1 MISKKT
7 VPKKKSAVKKKTA
20 AKKNITAKKKTT
32 SAKKKPLS
40 GGSLMSVVT
49 LVLWAAVAGCLAGA
63 LVGWIVA
70 QSLHVPQVDLLAT
83 FEPAATTRIYAADGA
98 QVASYALEQ
107 RVVLRPEEIPD
118 DFKLAVVAIEDAD
131 FYTHGGVDPKAI
143 LRAVWYS
150 VLDRRIGSRGG
161 ASTLTQQLA
170 KNLWLS
176 PERSLK
182 RKIEEAVL
190 TWKLE
195 RSLSKKRILELY
207 LNCVEFGPGI
217 FGAEAAALYYYHKPA
232 SELKPEEAAHL
243 AAALPRP
250 SQRHPGTR
258 SRATEQAVERILW
271 RMKRAGWL
279 KNLL

>member
-1 MISKKT
+1 LFSPSLARLCYPECMGKLGLRPWKRLLRWM
-7 VPKKKSAVKKKTA
+7 V
-20 AKKNITAKKKTT
+20 
-32 SAKKKPLS
+32 
-40 GGSLMSVVT
+40 GGSLLLILAAALSLGILIAMTPSPRPLRNAFPSSTAFIDREKAAGQRVIWMPVAYDRISVSLKEAV
-49 LVLWAAVAGCLAGA
+49 LVSEDITFFQHHGFELHEIREALSGA
-63 LVGWIVA
+63 LHGKK
-70 QSLHVPQVDLLAT
+70 
-83 FEPAATTRIYAADGA
+83 
-98 QVASYALEQ
+98 
-107 RVVLRPEEIPD
+107 LR
-118 DFKLAVVAIEDAD
+118 
-131 FYTHGGVDPKAI
+131 
-143 LRAVWYS
+143 
-150 VLDRRIGSRGG
+150 G